1 MASKRKREDA
11 DDLREDDLV
20 QVTNY
25 DHVVVSSSAASFGKL
40 AGFEHTTG
48 IEFPDT
54 KFQGMIGVVQGHLK
68 VDVRTWIIVAPEGE
82 STKSRNS
89 RTVFF
94 ADRKGLVKLKRTLN
108 NDSVPAAVMRQLW
121 ASRSTTGDVALTGLS
136 VEGDTRESRV
146 HSCILSI
153 VSPALAAGFRSG
165 MQEAASKQM
174 QINGTSI
181 ETVEGILELAYT
193 GKKSTTFDII
203 EGFEFAHQYMI
214 MDAAAL
220 VSKEVIHSITK
231 ENAARIVRL
240 LRGFDGMEGSSTE
253 FVDAM
258 FEEWGSNKTIMKA
271 IVTHL

>member
-1 MASKRKREDA
+1 MASKRKRGDGEV
-11 DDLREDDLV
+11 LREDDV
-20 QVTNY
+20 VKVTNFG
-25 DHVVVSSSAASFGKL
+25 HVVVSNTAPSFGEL
-40 AGFEHTTG
+40 AGFQQTIGVDYHNQNTWE
-48 IEFPDT
+48 
-54 KFQGMIGVVQGHLK
+54 GMIGVVQGHLSNNGR
-68 VDVRTWIIVAPEGE
+68 VWVIVAPEDE
-82 STKSRNS
+82 STKNRDSRK
-89 RTVFF
+89 VFF
-94 ADRKGLVKLKRTLN
+94 VDRRGLQRMTSNK
-108 NDSVPAAVMRQLW
+108 DSVPAAVMRQLW
-121 ASRSTTGDVALTGLS
+121 TSRSTTGDVALTGLS
-136 VEGDTRESRV
+136 VEGDTRVSRV
-146 HSCILSI
+146 HSCILNI